1 MKRIALILPY
11 WGKLPNYFQFFLE
24 SIRRNP
30 TIDVLLFTDNKSD
43 FDYPSN
49 VHKYDMSFE
58 QFKEKLQAHFDFAL
72 THLQSP
78 YRLCDFKPAYGYC
91 LQEYLGC
98 YDFWGHCDCDLI
110 FGDIRSILT
119 DNILSRYDRIL
130 TRGHLTLYRNN
141 CSTNMAFMDICGGG
155 GARTSRLCSSRPLV
169 VDGLGMS
176 GVEPQDFGRRIA
188 RNGFMTKSCLM
199 ILM

>member
-11 WGKLPNYFQFFLE
+11 FGKFPNYFRFFLE

-30 TIDVLLFTDNKSD
+30 TIDLLLFTDNEFNS
-43 FDYPSN
+43 DYPGN
-49 VHKYDMSFE
+49 VHIYDMSFE
-58 QFKEKLQAHFDFAL
+58 QFKAKLQARFDFPL

-78 YRLCDFKPAYGYC
+78 YCLCDFKPAYGYC
-91 LQEYLGC
+91 LQEYLDG

-130 TRGHLTLYRNN
+130 TRGHLTLYRNDF
-141 CSTNMAFMDICGGG
+141 STNMAFMDICGGG
-155 GARTSRLCSSRPLV
+155 KTSRLCSSRPV
-169 VDGLGMS
+169 GDVLGMS
-176 GVEPQDFGRRIA
+176 GVEPQVFGRSVA
-188 RNGFMTKSCLM
+188 QNGYMMKSCLM
-199 ILM
+199 ISM

>member
-11 WGKLPNYFQFFLE
+11 FGKFPNYFQFFLE

-30 TIDVLLFTDNKSD
+30 TIDLLLFTDNEFN

-49 VHKYDMSFE
+49 VHIHDMSFE
-58 QFKEKLQAHFDFAL
+58 QFKAKLQTRFDFPL

-78 YRLCDFKPAYGYC
+78 YSLCDFKPAYGYC
-91 LQEYLGC
+91 LQEYLDG

-110 FGDIRSILT
+110 FGDIRNILT

-130 TRGHLTLYRNN
+130 TRGHLTLYRNDF
-141 CSTNMAFMDICGGG
+141 STNMAFMDVLLGGG
-155 GARTSRLCSSRPLV
+155 QKLQGCVPVARS
-169 VDGLGMS
+169 GMCM
-176 GVEPQDFGRRIA
+176 G
-188 RNGFMTKSCLM
+188 
-199 ILM
+199 